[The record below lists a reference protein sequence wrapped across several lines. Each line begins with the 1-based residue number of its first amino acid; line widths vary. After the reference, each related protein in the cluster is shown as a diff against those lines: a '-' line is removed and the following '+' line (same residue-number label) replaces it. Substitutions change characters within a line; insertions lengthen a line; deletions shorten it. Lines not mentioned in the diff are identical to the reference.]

1 MSKQR
6 YLVEK
11 RTVCINSG
19 RENQFSEWELVG
31 ETMAVSEEQA
41 IRNVTW
47 NEGIKSY
54 SSLDHDT
61 GNDEQIIT
69 EYRANIYSSYNQ
81 IESDAAHGK
90 PIPKN
95 LDPPEVML
103 FQSLSALY
111 QRYRCKGIT
120 PEQGASEKQVIVNS
134 YKRMRADYD
143 QLHEICKLYQ
153 MRLKEGYGRYEG
165 TDKL

>member
-11 RTVCINSG
+11 
-19 RENQFSEWELVG
+19 
-31 ETMAVSEEQA
+31 
-41 IRNVTW
+41 
-47 NEGIKSY
+47 
-54 SSLDHDT
+54 
-61 GNDEQIIT
+61 
-69 EYRANIYSSYNQ
+69 Q

-103 FQSLSALY
+103 YQSLAALY
-111 QRYRCKGIT
+111 QRYRSGGIT
-120 PEQGASEKQVIVNS
+120 PEQGASEKQVILNS

-153 MRLKEGYGRYEG
+153 MRLKEGYDVKYGNK
-165 TDKL
+165 TDRDDIQRI

>member
-11 RTVCINSG
+11 RIAHYNAG

-47 NEGIKSY
+47 NKGIRSY
-54 SSLDHDT
+54 SSLDHDA
-61 GNDEQIIT
+61 GNDEEICI
-69 EYRANIYSSYNQ
+69 EYRAYNSLLE
-81 IESDAAHGK
+81 IIKSDAAHGK

-103 FQSLSALY
+103 YQSLAALY
-111 QRYRCKGIT
+111 QRYRSGGIT

-134 YKRMRADYD
+134 YKRMRADYN